1 MTLTELPFDFPG
13 RIFRSPMPF
22 SHYDPL
28 DELWPAYQKA
38 DVDVVIVLTEPREY
52 LASTQRDLLA
62 FYRGAG
68 LDVIPLPIPDFQTPT
83 NLDAFGEAIQK
94 VVNYAEAGRNV
105 AVHCLAG
112 LGRTGIFLACLARQ
126 RFGFSGPEAV
136 DWVRTYIPSALENQA
151 QMHFVGGFQA
161 L

>member
-38 DVDVVIVLTEPREY
+38 DINVVVVLTEPQEY
-52 LASTQRDLLA
+52 LTITQRDLVA

-68 LDVIPLPIPDFQTPT
+68 LDAVPLPIPDFHTPT
-83 NLDAFGEAIQK
+83 DLDAFGKTIQK
-94 VVNYAEAGRNV
+94 VVNCAEAGQNIV
-105 AVHCLAG
+105 VHCLAG

-126 RFGFSGPEAV
+126 KFGFSGREAV
-136 DWVRTYIPSALENQA
+136 NWVRKYIPSALENKE
-151 QMHFVGGFQA
+151 QMRFVGDFQTT
-161 L
+161 